1 MELLYVIIYCN
12 DLLRLAAKVRVAA
25 TSWVSSRL
33 EIRLA
38 GYGSDLERHDA
49 RAAAPEA
56 PHVEVPGG
64 SVRGERANLKG
75 LVLGC
80 IEAKFCKKIC
90 VGKLSPR
97 STQCTPLH
105 LSQCSKL
112 CSKIAK
118 MFATFFAK
126 SCLNLTNFR

>member
-56 PHVEVPGG
+56 PSRTVGLPEPAEAHGDPSLFPKTVKALRNRPLQASGAAVPEAP
-64 SVRGERANLKG
+64 SQTVG
-75 LVLGC
+75 LPEPADGR
-80 IEAKFCKKIC
+80 
-90 VGKLSPR
+90 KLS
-97 STQCTPLH
+97 C
-105 LSQCSKL
+105 
-112 CSKIAK
+112 
-118 MFATFFAK
+118 
-126 SCLNLTNFR
+126 